1 MLNHIR
7 VNYMDSVRYHELMRA
22 AIDGMLHSLDP
33 HSYYLSRRN
42 WEKQADLKLTGNG
55 VPTSIGALSV

>member
-1 MLNHIR
+1 
-7 VNYMDSVRYHELMRA
+7 MDSVRYHELMRA